1 MRDAKIVHVTS
12 GKVRKTSKQQ
22 PYQRGMKMK
31 RPGFSV
37 GLAIVLCGAMSA
49 LASAAQQYAFHKVVF
64 PNDTF
69 TQLLGINDF
78 DVIAGY
84 HGQNIN
90 KGFEFSLPDTFT
102 SENFPASTQTQVTG
116 INDNFK
122 TSGFFIDGSGVTHG
136 FLRTAGGTFLT
147 VDYPG
152 TGFNQ
157 LLGLN
162 FRSQAVGY
170 YADSPSFTV
179 DHAYIYDANGGVF
192 LPIINPLSVNSQA
205 TGINNEQV
213 VCGFYVDSGG
223 TTHGFMLNAG
233 TLTTLDFPGANF
245 TQALGLND
253 NGQVVGV
260 YSTNNGAAP
269 MHGFVYNIAY
279 KHYHRSTIPRD
290 WAPRRSMGSTI
301 SGRWSAFTSIRMAT
315 RTALLALRF
324 PDGQLNLNEK
334 GL

>member
-1 MRDAKIVHVTS
+1 
-12 GKVRKTSKQQ
+12 
-22 PYQRGMKMK
+22 MKMK

-37 GLAIVLCGAMSA
+37 GLAIVFCGAMSA
-49 LASAAQQYAFHKVVF
+49 LASAAQQYAFRKVVF
-64 PNDTF
+64 PTDTF

-84 HGQNIN
+84 HGQNVN
-90 KGFEFSLPDTFT
+90 LGFEFSLPDTFT
-102 SENFPASTQTQVTG
+102 SENYPLSTQTQVTG
-116 INDNFK
+116 INNNFK
-122 TSGFFIDGSGVTHG
+122 TSGFYIDSGGVFHG
-136 FLRTAGGTFLT
+136 FLRTAGGIFSAP
-147 VDYPG
+147 VDFPG

-179 DHAYIYDANGGVF
+179 DHAYIYDQNGGVF
-192 LPIINPLSVNSQA
+192 LPIVNPLSVNSQA

-233 TLTTLDFPGANF
+233 TLTTLDFPGSNF

-260 YSTNNGAAP
+260 YSTNNGAVP
-269 MHGFVYNIAY
+269 MHGFVYNITY
-279 KHYHRSTIPRD
+279 KHFHSVDDP
-290 WAPRRSMGSTI
+290 
-301 SGRWSAFTSIRMAT
+301 
-315 RTALLALRF
+315 
-324 PDGQLNLNEK
+324 K
-334 GL
+334 GLGTTTINGINNFGQIVGFYVDSNTNTDGCIGTPSP